1 MEGVGSHSF
10 PLYQIDDASAALILE
25 LQREDMQE
33 LQRTSKGKRRED
45 DVSDIDFAVGL
56 FQEELDQ
63 TSIILADRCMSRS
76 LARAV
81 ITDSAM
87 LTDAVAGEDAFAND
101 RMVAERLNDGDDV
114 AECCANDPTLDD
126 LYVARLTAL
135 YMCGPSDGCAPSHTG
150 DEQLTIAESSHQ
162 AGARFNG
169 IDDNRHECVSCS
181 EYKRAFETFR
191 TPCGHFYCQECL
203 SQLFEKSTK
212 DETLF
217 PPRCCRQGIPLTA
230 ARLYLNTDLVQ
241 EFQKKT
247 LEFRTGDRTYCSRPT
262 CSAFITSSNITSE
275 RATCAACFTETCTI
289 CKGNCH
295 EGDCP
300 RDTATQEVLATAAR
314 EGWQRCYNCRRL
326 VELDIGC
333 NHMTYV

>member
-1 MEGVGSHSF
+1 MEGVGSHSS

-45 DVSDIDFAVGL
+45 DVSDIDLAVGL

-63 TSIILADRCMSRS
+63 TSTILADRCMSRS

-135 YMCGPSDGCAPSHTG
+135 YVCCPSDGCAPSHTG
-150 DEQLTIAESSHQ
+150 DGQSTIAESSHQ
-162 AGARFNG
+162 AAARSNG
-169 IDDNRHECVSCS
+169 FDDDRHDFS
-181 EYKRAFETFR
+181 R
-191 TPCGHFYCQECL
+191 TPP
-203 SQLFEKSTK
+203 KTK
-212 DETLF
+212 PCF
-217 PPRCCRQGIPLTA
+217 HRGA
-230 ARLYLNTDLVQ
+230 AVKEYL
-241 EFQKKT
+241 
-247 LEFRTGDRTYCSRPT
+247 
-262 CSAFITSSNITSE
+262 
-275 RATCAACFTETCTI
+275 
-289 CKGNCH
+289 
-295 EGDCP
+295 
-300 RDTATQEVLATAAR
+300 
-314 EGWQRCYNCRRL
+314 
-326 VELDIGC
+326 
-333 NHMTYV
+333 